1 MKLYKY
7 LSQARL
13 SVLRDA
19 QIRFSSPISL
29 NDPFEIKPNITAL
42 ANDADLVENFE
53 GIATRILIEEYQNIQ
68 TGLSLDEFLRFAS
81 HNIPN
86 AKREF
91 PKLVS
96 RLMPQIK
103 ETIHSAMLRSIGI
116 LCLSEIMDSL
126 LMWAHYSDSHQGYV
140 LEFDSESSFFDQR
153 DGENDFRFLHQV
165 QYSKQR
171 PTFVLKNIKGFSPF
185 IQKSDEWSYEGEWR
199 MLMPLAMA
207 SNVIGEGPSAIH
219 LYNFP
224 RDTISKVI
232 VGCKATEK
240 TTEAIIEIIQST
252 VEYRSVEI
260 MRATLDDQE
269 YKLNFVKL

>member
-53 GIATRILIEEYQNIQ
+53 GMATRIIIEEYQNNK
-68 TGLSLDEFLRFAS
+68 TNLSLDEFLRLAS

-86 AKREF
+86 VKREF
-91 PKLVS
+91 PALVS
-96 RLMPQIK
+96 RFMPQIR
-103 ETIHSAMLRSIGI
+103 ETFHSAMLRSIGI
-116 LCLSEIMDSL
+116 LCLSEIKDSL

-140 LEFDSESSFFDQR
+140 LEFDSESNFFDQR

-171 PTFVLKNIKGFSPF
+171 PSFVLKNIKGFSPF
-185 IQKSDEWSYEGEWR
+185 IQKSDEWSYKGEWR

-207 SNVIGEGPSAIH
+207 DNVIGDGPSAIH

-224 RDTISKVI
+224 RDAISKVI
-232 VGCKATEK
+232 VGCKAKKE
-240 TTEAIIEIIQST
+240 TTEEIIDTIRSNA
-252 VEYRSVEI
+252 EYRSVEI
-260 MRATLDDQE
+260 VRATLDEQE
-269 YKLNFVKL
+269 YKLNFVTL

>member
-42 ANDADLVENFE
+42 ANDTDLVENFE
-53 GIATRILIEEYQNIQ
+53 GIATRILIEEYRDIQ
-68 TGLSLDEFLRFAS
+68 ANLSLDEFLRLAS
-81 HNIPN
+81 NNIPK
-86 AKREF
+86 AKQEF
-91 PKLVS
+91 PALVA
-96 RLMPQIK
+96 RLMPQIR
-103 ETIHSAMLRSIGI
+103 ETFHRAMLRSIGI
-116 LCLSEIMDSL
+116 LCLSETEDSL
-126 LMWAHYSDSHQGYV
+126 LMWAHYSNSHQGYV
-140 LEFDSESSFFDQR
+140 LEFNSESIFFDQR

-171 PTFVLKNIKGFSPF
+171 PSFVLKNIQGFSPF
-185 IQKSDEWSYEGEWR
+185 IQKSEEWSYEGEWR

-207 SNVIGEGPSAIH
+207 DNVIGDGPSAIH

-232 VGCKATEK
+232 VGCKATK
-240 TTEAIIEIIQST
+240 DTTNEIIDVIQSND
-252 VEYRSVEI
+252 EYKSVEI
-260 MRATLDDQE
+260 VRATLDEQE
-269 YKLNFVKL
+269 YKLNFLKL